1 MERREAAASFEK
13 YIMRSCERLDTHRRG
28 NAKLGIQGEANKL
41 SFSFGTFNAQ
51 PSNFSTKKA
60 QPK

>member
-28 NAKLGIQGEANKL
+28 NAKLDKQGEK
-41 SFSFGTFNAQ
+41 
-51 PSNFSTKKA
+51 
-60 QPK
+60 